1 MKNLS
6 FLLFLMLFSSI
17 LAQEKRVNEEK
28 SKIEFT
34 FIDKDLKG
42 SLDGFTFSGKI
53 NLSDISRSEI
63 SGKVNSETINTGN
76 FLRDL
81 HLEAKKYFFVKNF
94 PKISFKSSKIDGNSK
109 NFIVFGELTMKGITK
124 KIEFNFISLS
134 NNKLVG
140 NSKINTQDFGI
151 SVYKEKE
158 RNQVEVLVS
167 LAIE

>member
-53 NLSDISRSEI
+53 NLSDLPFADPGNQNWNLLSRVI
-63 SGKVNSETINTGN
+63 
-76 FLRDL
+76 R
-81 HLEAKKYFFVKNF
+81 A
-94 PKISFKSSKIDGNSK
+94 
-109 NFIVFGELTMKGITK
+109 
-124 KIEFNFISLS
+124 
-134 NNKLVG
+134 
-140 NSKINTQDFGI
+140 
-151 SVYKEKE
+151 
-158 RNQVEVLVS
+158 
-167 LAIE
+167 